1 MKIFIFIAGIML
13 ASVLVSTAQVSSYT
27 FAQGATTITWLSSG
41 YTEHTTGTTDY
52 GVYNDVAL
60 GFTFNYNGTNYTSA
74 SICNDGFIALGSSV
88 SSTYYPLSTGSSN
101 NVIAGMANDLQGLAT
116 GTLRSQTL
124 GTSPNRTFVIEWRH
138 YEKYSGADDY
148 SFQIILYETSNK
160 IEVRYTA
167 ATTVADNTFQV
178 GLRGNTNADFN
189 IRTKAN
195 ATAWTSST
203 AGTVNTD
210 VMSTGGNTARNPN
223 GIFTWTPVNM
233 SYTSSTTTQTNTN
246 SVAPS
251 ETNKEIV
258 GVEIVTT
265 GTNNPINVTSF
276 TFNTTGTT
284 NATNDIQNARLWYTS
299 GSNTFAT
306 ATQIGT
312 VVAAPN
318 GAFTFSGFTQSL
330 VGGTNYFWL
339 TYDIKSGATIN
350 NVVDATCTSLTVG
363 SARTPTTTAPAGS
376 RQILNMTTIGTGT
389 STQTYPFYT
398 GYGYTRSASLYTA
411 AELGSSGNITHLGWY
426 ISTAQTSSIPIKIY
440 LKRTNNSV
448 LTNQTWA
455 DMIAGATLVYNSTV
469 SFTPVGW
476 KTFDITDFT
485 FCADNV
491 IVLCEAN
498 YGGTGAG
505 STVYFQYTTQ
515 ASYQHEY
522 YYADNS
528 APTGTGSLSYD
539 RPNIQITKVAPTN
552 CSGTPTAG
560 TISVT
565 PSSVTNCSTPVV
577 LSSTGYSN
585 TCGMV
590 YQWQWSSDN
599 VTWSNIPGGT
609 TIPFSTTPIG
619 NLTYYRLVVT
629 CTNSS
634 SSATST
640 SVSVTG
646 TTAMSGG
653 YTFTSTTGT
662 YTSIAGTT
670 IHAAGV
676 DDACVSGIPIGFTFT
691 YGCQPYTTV
700 SVSSNGWMTFN
711 STTSSNASNDLTGY
725 TNVLAPL
732 WDDMKTDATNGV
744 VRYLTTGTSPNR
756 VFTVE
761 WYNMLW
767 NYSAAGA
774 VVDYQVKLYESNGRI
789 DFIYKQEGTAINS
802 GSASIGIS
810 GGALGSY
817 YSLSDASSSPTV
829 SSVTSTTTISS
840 KPNNNCVYRWDPATC
855 SGTPSA
861 GTITATPASGACVN
875 SPITLN
881 GTGYTSSCNMTFT
894 WQSST
899 DNVTWADMLGCNF
912 SIPTTVTPTVS
923 PTYYRLEATCGASGL
938 SGYSNV
944 LPVSI
949 LGAPVNDLPCN
960 ATPLAMGGVESG
972 DNSCASATGEPS
984 AASCWTNG
992 SVNTVWYSIVAPASG
1007 SVKFRTT
1014 LGTLTDTQ
1022 IALYSGSCGSSMTMV
1037 TSACNDNQA
1046 TCGTSTYYNSD
1057 LTVTGLT
1064 PGITYYLAVDG
1075 YNSLTGTFTVM
1086 AIDGANTWPGMP
1098 GQDCGLQIPVCS
1110 NNFTVGNPGY
1120 QAVGALCDFTSTNLC
1135 LLSGERG
1142 SVWYSIPITTSGT
1155 LMFVI
1160 TPNDLGTTA
1169 GDETDY
1175 DFAIWKTTG
1184 SAPVATCASILAG
1197 DVSIPPLA
1205 CNYSYLGVTGC
1216 YTGGNYT
1223 TGSMV
1228 FDDAFEAPITVTA
1241 GEVYTL
1247 VISNF
1252 SNSTS
1257 GFNINL
1263 AGGSSTIG
1271 YPVPG
1276 TITSLTWTGGAGN
1289 TDWFNPLNWGNCNTE
1304 IPSPTIDAIIPPSSA
1319 NMPIINAAGAKC
1331 KSLSISSGALCGI
1344 NSGFS
1349 LEVYGNITNYG
1360 TLSLNDNSTVQMSGT
1375 ANQYL
1380 EGSFTGTSAFGHFT
1394 VNKTAAST
1402 VTFNQDVS
1410 IDGNLTTS
1418 NSNSDIN
1425 ANGKLVMVGGNVL
1438 LANSSYVPGTN
1449 GEMRLVNGNAQN
1461 VTTNNNSM
1469 FNFTMMKSGNSAT
1482 LLTDI
1487 TVTSFLNLTQGII
1500 NTGTYRVICT
1510 STNASDIANHNMLS
1524 YINGN
1529 LRKYIANNTSTY
1541 ALPVGTA
1548 AAYRLAELVN
1558 NNLSGISYLDAKF
1571 VTPFTNTGTIN
1582 SAICQDF
1589 GTPYT
1594 TICPEGVWQIDPN
1607 VAPGSGSYNIK
1618 LWFNG
1623 GGANAFAS
1631 LIDNSF
1637 APVKR
1642 ASASTL
1648 ASDWSATPGV
1658 INANNGLGRLVS
1670 HGYALR
1676 KTVTSFS
1683 QHAIARTNTPLPVE
1697 LVSFAASCNPSNI
1710 ELSWATAT
1718 EANSSHFK
1726 IRRSVDGIS
1735 FEDVAVVPAAGT
1747 SNTLL
1752 NYHLVVERN
1761 EVDYVYQL
1769 QQYDFDGT
1777 PFVLGTAQSDC
1788 YTQPLNTFN
1797 AYFADQSQEVVVDYT
1812 FDKIGSYVFEIF
1824 DATGRLVYSENI
1836 NVDNIG
1842 WSEYKLPAKH
1852 LSSGIYTI
1860 NLRGGSEPQTAKV
1873 EIH

>member
-1 MKIFIFIAGIML
+1 MKLIILIAGIML
-13 ASVLVSTAQVSSYT
+13 ASFLVSNAQVSSYT
-27 FAQGATTITWLSSG
+27 FSQTTTTITWLSSG

-52 GVYNDVAL
+52 GVYNDIPL
-60 GFTFNYNGTNYTSA
+60 GFTFNYNGTNYTSV
-74 SICNDGFIALGSSV
+74 SICNDGFIAMGSSV
-88 SSTYYPLSTGSSN
+88 SSTYYPLSTGTSN
-101 NVIAGMANDLQGLAT
+101 NVIAGLANDLQGLSTA
-116 GTLRSQTL
+116 TLRSQML
-124 GTSPNRTFVIEWRH
+124 GTAPNRTFVVEWRH
-138 YEKYSGADDY
+138 YEKYSGTDDY

-160 IEVRYTA
+160 IDVKYTA

-178 GLRGNTNADFN
+178 GLRGSSNTDYN
-189 IRTKAN
+189 IRTKAS
-195 ATAWTSST
+195 TVAWTSST
-203 AGTVNTD
+203 AATANTD
-210 VMSTGGNTARNPN
+210 VMTTGGNAARNPN

-233 SYTSSTTTQTNTN
+233 SYTSSAVTQANTTP
-246 SVAPS
+246 VAPG
-251 ETNKEIV
+251 ETNREII
-258 GVEIVTT
+258 GIQIVTT
-265 GTNNPINVTSF
+265 GTNNPINVSSF

-284 NATNDIQNARLWYTS
+284 NATGDIQNARLWFTDGNS
-299 GSNTFAT
+299 TFAT
-306 ATQIGT
+306 TTQIGS

-318 GAFTFSGFTQSL
+318 GVFTISGFTQNL

-363 SARTPTTTAPAGS
+363 SARTPSPTTVAGT

-398 GYGYTRSASLYTA
+398 NYGYTRSASLYTSS
-411 AELGSSGNITHLGWY
+411 ELGSAGNITHLGWY
-426 ISTAQTSSIPIKIY
+426 IATAQTASIPVKIY
-440 LKRTNNSV
+440 LKRTSSSV
-448 LTNQTWA
+448 LTSQTWA
-455 DMIAGATLVYNSTV
+455 DLIAGATLVYDATV

-485 FCADNV
+485 ICNDNLV
-491 IVLCEAN
+491 VLCEAN

-505 STVYFQYTTQ
+505 STVYFNYTTV
-515 ASYQHEY
+515 ASNMHEY
-522 YYADNS
+522 FSADNS
-528 APTGTGSLSYD
+528 APTGTGTLSSS

-560 TISVT
+560 TVSVT

-585 TCGMV
+585 TCGIN

-599 VTWSNIPGGT
+599 ITWSNIPGAT
-609 TIPFSTTPIG
+609 YIPFSTTPIG
-619 NLTYYRLVVT
+619 NMTYYRLVVT
-629 CTNSS
+629 CTNSGV
-634 SSATST
+634 SATSGA
-640 SVSVTG
+640 VSVTG
-646 TTAMSGG
+646 TTSVSGS
-653 YTFTSTTGT
+653 YSFTSTTGT
-662 YTSIAGTT
+662 YSSISGTT

-676 DDACVSGIPIGFTFT
+676 DDVCVSGIPIGFTFN

-700 SVSSNGWMTFN
+700 SVSSNGWLSFN

-725 TNVLAPL
+725 SNVLAPL
-732 WDDMKTDATNGV
+732 WDDLETASSTGI
-744 VRYLTTGTSPNR
+744 VRYTTTGSSPNR

-767 NYSAAGA
+767 NYSATGA
-774 VVDYQVKLYESNGRI
+774 VLDFQVKLYESNGRI
-789 DFIYKQEGTAINS
+789 DFIYNQEGTAINS

-810 GGALGSY
+810 GGTVGSY
-817 YSLSDASSSPTV
+817 YSLSDASNSPTV
-829 SSVTSTTTISS
+829 SSLTETNTIAS
-840 KPNNNCVYRWDPATC
+840 KPNNNRVYRWDPVTC
-855 SGTPSA
+855 SGTPSG
-861 GTITATPASGACVN
+861 GTVTATPSTGACINSPVTLNASGF
-875 SPITLN
+875 
-881 GTGYTSSCNMTFT
+881 TSSCNMTFT
-894 WQSST
+894 WQSSL
-899 DNVTWADMLGCNF
+899 DNSTWGDMLGCNF

-923 PTYYRLEATCGASGL
+923 PTYYRLKATCGSSGL

-949 LGAPVNDLPCN
+949 VGAPSNDLPCN

-972 DNSCASATGEPS
+972 DNNCASGTGEPA

-992 SVNTVWYSIVAPASG
+992 SINTVWYSVVAPASG
-1007 SVKFRTT
+1007 SIKFRTT
-1014 LGTLTDTQ
+1014 LGTLSNTQ
-1022 IALYSGSCGSSMTMV
+1022 IALYSGTCGSTMTMV
-1037 TSACNDNQA
+1037 TSACNDDQA
-1046 TCGTSTYYNSD
+1046 TCGTSSYYNSD
-1057 LTVTGLT
+1057 MTVAGLT
-1064 PGITYYLAVDG
+1064 PGVSYYLAVDG

-1086 AIDGANTWPGMP
+1086 AIDGASGWPGMP

-1110 NNFTVGNPGY
+1110 SNFTVGDPGY
-1120 QAVGALCDFTSTNLC
+1120 QAVGAICDFSSTNIC

-1142 SVWYSIPITTSGT
+1142 TVWYSIPITTTGT

-1160 TPNDLGTTA
+1160 TPNDLGSTA

-1184 SAPVATCASILAG
+1184 TAPVATCASILAG
-1197 DVSIPPLA
+1197 DVAIPPVA
-1205 CNYSYLGVTGC
+1205 CNYSFLGVTGC

-1223 TGSMV
+1223 LGTMN
-1228 FDDAFEAPITVTA
+1228 FDAAFETPISVTA

-1263 AGGSSTIG
+1263 SGGSATIG

-1331 KSLSISSGALCGI
+1331 KSLSVSSGALCGI
-1344 NSGFS
+1344 NSGYS

-1360 TLSLNDNSTVQMSGT
+1360 TLSFNDNSTVQMSGT

-1380 EGSFTGTSAFGHFT
+1380 EGSFTGTSSFGNFT

-1402 VTFNQDVS
+1402 VTFNQDVAV
-1410 IDGNLTTS
+1410 DGTLTTS

-1425 ANGKLVMVGGNVL
+1425 ANGKLVMVGGNIV
-1438 LANSSYVPGTN
+1438 LANSSYTPGTN
-1449 GEMRLVNGNAQN
+1449 GEMRLVNNNAQN
-1461 VTTNNNSM
+1461 ITTNNNSM

-1482 LLTDI
+1482 LLTDV
-1487 TVTSFLNLTQGII
+1487 TVTSQLNLTQGVI
-1500 NTGTYRVICT
+1500 NTGTYKMICT
-1510 STNASDIANHNMLS
+1510 STNATDIFNHNMLS

-1541 ALPVGTA
+1541 AFPMGTA
-1548 AAYRLAELVN
+1548 TAYRLAELVN
-1558 NNLSGISYLDAKF
+1558 NNLVGITYLDVKF

-1594 TICPEGVWQIDPN
+1594 VICPEGIWQIDPN
-1607 VAPGSGSYNIK
+1607 VVPSSGNYNIK
-1618 LWFNG
+1618 LWFDG
-1623 GGANAFAS
+1623 GGANAFAG

-1642 ASASTL
+1642 SSASTL

-1658 INANNGLGRLVS
+1658 LNANNGLGRLVS
-1670 HGYALR
+1670 NGYALR
-1676 KTVTSFS
+1676 KTITSFS
-1683 QHAIARTNTPLPVE
+1683 QHAIARTNSPLPVE
-1697 LVSFAASCNPSNI
+1697 LIFFTANCNTVDI
-1710 ELSWATAT
+1710 ELQWSTAS
-1718 EANSSHFK
+1718 EVNASYFK
-1726 IRRSVDGIS
+1726 IRRSADGIN
-1735 FEDVAVVPAAGT
+1735 FEDVSVVPASGNSVT
-1747 SNTLL
+1747 QRYYKLI
-1752 NYHLVVERN
+1752 VEKN
-1761 EVDYVYQL
+1761 EIDYVYQL
-1769 QQYDFDGT
+1769 MQFDFDGT
-1777 PFVLGTAQSDC
+1777 PYILGTVSSNCFETQSN
-1788 YTQPLNTFN
+1788 LFN
-1797 AYFADQSQEVVVDYT
+1797 AYFAELSGNIVVSNT
-1812 FDKIGSYVFEIF
+1812 FNKSGSYSLDLY
-1824 DATGRLVYSENI
+1824 DATGRLVYSENVNI
-1836 NVDNIG
+1836 ENVGRNELI
-1842 WSEYKLPAKH
+1842 LPAKQ
-1852 LSSGIYTI
+1852 LSSGIYTV
-1860 NLRGGSEPQTAKV
+1860 NLRGGSESLSAKV
-1873 EIH
+1873 EVR